1 MTEAPPVTP
10 VRPEVRVGLYVLV
23 AWLLAIGVSLFVFT
37 EQTDRYFS
45 WTIEPP
51 LTAAFLGAAYW
62 SGALLALAGARARDW
77 THARAHRPGVGRDDP
92 APAGHA
98 HPPRPLPHGQRHR
111 LGLVER
117 VRGMPPVMAYLVVR
131 QLRAA
136 GPDPPRLAPFAMW
149 FRRLLQ
155 IVVAGALTLGLA
167 LFLFPSEADAAWP
180 WTLTPLTAR
189 AIAAGALGGAIF
201 LALVAYEDD
210 WLRVRSAMLSLAAFG
225 ALQLLAVA
233 RYPDTLDW
241 DGSGAWIYVGAL
253 VATIVV
259 GVLGS
264 RAAGARSGRSSLRS
278 AGV

>member
-1 MTEAPPVTP
+1 MLGVTI
-10 VRPEVRVGLYVLV
+10 LL
-23 AWLLAIGVSLFVFT
+23 LLATLIHL
-37 EQTDRYFS
+37 DRFHMDSVTGWVWLSVY
-45 WTIEPP
+45 
-51 LTAAFLGAAYW
+51 A
-62 SGALLALAGARARDW
+62 
-77 THARAHRPGVGRDDP
+77 
-92 APAGHA
+92 
-98 HPPRPLPHGQRHR
+98 
-111 LGLVER
+111 
-117 VRGMPPVMAYLVVR
+117 GMPPVMAYLVVR

-189 AIAAGALGGAIF
+189 AIAAWALGGAIF

-225 ALQLLAVA
+225 TLQLVAVA

-241 DGSGAWIYVGAL
+241 DDSGAWIYVGAL

-264 RAAGARSGRSSLRS
+264 RAAAARSGRSLVRS
-278 AGV
+278 ARA

>member
-1 MTEAPPVTP
+1 
-10 VRPEVRVGLYVLV
+10 
-23 AWLLAIGVSLFVFT
+23 
-37 EQTDRYFS
+37 
-45 WTIEPP
+45 
-51 LTAAFLGAAYW
+51 
-62 SGALLALAGARARDW
+62 
-77 THARAHRPGVGRDDP
+77 
-92 APAGHA
+92 
-98 HPPRPLPHGQRHR
+98 
-111 LGLVER
+111 
-117 VRGMPPVMAYLVVR
+117 MAYLVVR

-189 AIAAGALGGAIF
+189 AIAAWALGGAIF